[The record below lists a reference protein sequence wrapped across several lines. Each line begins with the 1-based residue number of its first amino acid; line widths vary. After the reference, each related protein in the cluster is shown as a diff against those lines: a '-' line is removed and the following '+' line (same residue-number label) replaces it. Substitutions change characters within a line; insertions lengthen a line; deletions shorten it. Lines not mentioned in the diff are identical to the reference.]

1 MLQNTRRVYRRKT
14 SLGGDMFANVIDEKA
29 IAVGADADSW
39 QTAVELCGGLL
50 VESGVAEESYVPAMI
65 RTVEELGP
73 YVVIAP
79 GVAIPHAR
87 PEDGAVKPGMSLV
100 ILREPVEF
108 GSEENDPVDLL
119 FGFATTGS
127 DAHVE
132 IIRALAEFIGEQEN
146 LKMLRQTRTEGDA
159 LDVLTSGDSSE

>member
-1 MLQNTRRVYRRKT
+1 
-14 SLGGDMFANVIDEKA
+14 MFADTIDERA
-29 IAVGADADSW
+29 IAVGAEAASW
-39 QTAVELCGGLL
+39 QAAVELCGSLL
-50 VESGVAEESYVPAMI
+50 VESGVAEERYVPAMV

-87 PEDGAVKPGMSLV
+87 PENGAIKPGISLV

-132 IIRALAEFIGEQEN
+132 LIRALADLIGEEEN
-146 LKMLRQTRTEGDA
+146 LERMRRVRTEEEA
-159 LDVLTSGDSSE
+159 RDVLRSGISHD

>member
-1 MLQNTRRVYRRKT
+1 
-14 SLGGDMFANVIDEKA
+14 MFADTIDERA
-29 IAVGADADSW
+29 IAVGAEAASW
-39 QTAVELCGGLL
+39 QAAVELSGGLL
-50 VESGVAEESYVPAMI
+50 VESGVAEERYVPAMV

-87 PEDGAVKPGMSLV
+87 PEDGAMKPGISLV

-119 FGFATTGS
+119 FAFATTGA

-132 IIRALAEFIGEQEN
+132 LIRTLADFIGEQEN
-146 LKMLRQTRTEGDA
+146 LERLRRVRTEEEA
-159 LDVLTSGDSSE
+159 RDVLRSGISHD

>member
-1 MLQNTRRVYRRKT
+1 
-14 SLGGDMFANVIDEKA
+14 MFADAIDERA
-29 IAVGADADSW
+29 IAVGAEAGSW
-39 QTAVELCGGLL
+39 QAAVELSGGLL
-50 VESGVAEESYVPAMI
+50 VESGVAEERYVPAMV

-87 PEDGAVKPGMSLV
+87 PENGAIKPGISLV

-132 IIRALAEFIGEQEN
+132 IIRALADFIGEQEN
-146 LKMLRQTRTEGDA
+146 LERLRRVRTEEEA
-159 LDVLTSGDSSE
+159 RDVLRSGISHD

>member
-1 MLQNTRRVYRRKT
+1 MRRVHRRKT
-14 SLGGDMFANVIDEKA
+14 SSGGDMFANAIDERA
-29 IAVGADADSW
+29 VAVGAEAGSW
-39 QTAVELCGGLL
+39 QAAVELCGGLL
-50 VESGVAEESYVPAMI
+50 VESGVAEERYVPAMV

-87 PEDGAVKPGMSLV
+87 PEDGAIKPGISVV

-132 IIRALAEFIGEQEN
+132 LIRALSEFIGEQEN
-146 LKMLRQTRTEGDA
+146 LEKLRQARTEGDA
-159 LDVLTSGDSSE
+159 LEVLTSGISSG

>member
-1 MLQNTRRVYRRKT
+1 MLG
-14 SLGGDMFANVIDEKA
+14 SAIDERA
-29 IAVGADADSW
+29 ISVGAEADNW
-39 QTAVELCGGLL
+39 QAAVELCGGLL
-50 VESGVAEESYVPAMI
+50 MEAGVVEERYVPAMV

-73 YVVIAP
+73 YVAIAP

-87 PEDGAVKPGMSLV
+87 PEDGAIKPGISLV

-132 IIRALAEFIGEQEN
+132 IIRALSEFIGEQEN
-146 LKMLRQTRTEGDA
+146 LERLRQARTQGDA
-159 LDVLTSGDSSE
+159 LDVLTSGISSG

>member
-1 MLQNTRRVYRRKT
+1 
-14 SLGGDMFANVIDEKA
+14 MFAGVIDERA
-29 IAVGADADSW
+29 ISIDAEAGSWQDAVG
-39 QTAVELCGGLL
+39 LCGGLL
-50 VESGVAEESYVPAMI
+50 VESGVAEERYVPAMV

-87 PEDGAVKPGMSLV
+87 PEDGAIKPGISLV

-132 IIRALAEFIGEQEN
+132 IIRALAEFIGGQEN
-146 LKMLRQTRTEGDA
+146 LKMLRQARTEGDA
-159 LDVLTSGDSSE
+159 LDVLTSGISSG

>member
-1 MLQNTRRVYRRKT
+1 
-14 SLGGDMFANVIDEKA
+14 MFADTVDERA
-29 IAVGADADSW
+29 IAVGAEAASW
-39 QTAVELCGGLL
+39 QAAVELCGGLL
-50 VESGVAEESYVPAMI
+50 VESGVAEERYVPAMI

-87 PEDGAVKPGMSLV
+87 PENGAIKPGISLV

-132 IIRALAEFIGEQEN
+132 LIRALADFIGEQEN
-146 LKMLRQTRTEGDA
+146 LERLRRVRTEEEA
-159 LDVLTSGDSSE
+159 RDVLTSGISHD

>member
-1 MLQNTRRVYRRKT
+1 
-14 SLGGDMFANVIDEKA
+14 MFAGVIDERA
-29 IAVGADADSW
+29 VAVGAEAGSW
-39 QTAVELCGGLL
+39 QEAVGLCGGLL
-50 VESGVAEESYVPAMI
+50 VESGVAEERYVPAMI

-87 PEDGAVKPGMSLV
+87 PEDGAMKPGISLV

-132 IIRALAEFIGEQEN
+132 IIRALAEFIGEQES
-146 LKMLRQTRTEGDA
+146 LERLRQARTEDDA
-159 LDVLTSGDSSE
+159 LDVLTGGASPG

>member
-1 MLQNTRRVYRRKT
+1 MRRVHRRKT
-14 SLGGDMFANVIDEKA
+14 SSGGDMFANAIDERA
-29 IAVGADADSW
+29 VAVGAEAGSW
-39 QTAVELCGGLL
+39 QAAVELCGGLL
-50 VESGVAEESYVPAMI
+50 VESGVAEERYVPAMV

-87 PEDGAVKPGMSLV
+87 PEDGAIKPGISVL

-132 IIRALAEFIGEQEN
+132 LIRALSEFIGEQEN
-146 LKMLRQTRTEGDA
+146 LEKLRQARTEGDA
-159 LDVLTSGDSSE
+159 LEVLTSGISSG

>member
-1 MLQNTRRVYRRKT
+1 M
-14 SLGGDMFANVIDEKA
+14 GGDMFANAVDERA
-29 IAVGADADSW
+29 IAVGAEAGSW
-39 QTAVELCGGLL
+39 QAAVELCGGLL
-50 VESGVAEESYVPAMI
+50 VESGVAEERYVPAMV

-87 PEDGAVKPGMSLV
+87 PEDGAMKPGISLV

-132 IIRALAEFIGEQEN
+132 LIRALSEFIGEQEN
-146 LKMLRQTRTEGDA
+146 LEKLRRARTEGDA
-159 LDVLTSGDSSE
+159 LVVLTSDSSSG

>member
-1 MLQNTRRVYRRKT
+1 
-14 SLGGDMFANVIDEKA
+14 MFADAIDERA
-29 IAVGADADSW
+29 IAVGAEAGSW
-39 QTAVELCGGLL
+39 QAAVELSGGLL
-50 VESGVAEESYVPAMI
+50 VESGVAEERYVPAMV

-87 PEDGAVKPGMSLV
+87 PEDGAVKPGISLV

-132 IIRALAEFIGEQEN
+132 LIRALADFIGEQEN
-146 LKMLRQTRTEGDA
+146 LERLRRVRTEEEA
-159 LDVLTSGDSSE
+159 RDVLTSGISHD

>member
-1 MLQNTRRVYRRKT
+1 MLE
-14 SLGGDMFANVIDEKA
+14 DA
-29 IAVGADADSW
+29 INSKSIKIGAEAGNW
-39 QTAVELCGGLL
+39 QAAVELCGNLL
-50 VESGVAEESYVPAMI
+50 VTAGIAEERYVGAMV
-65 RTVEELGP
+65 RTVEEMGP

-87 PEDGAVKPGMSLV
+87 PEDGALEVGISLMR
-100 ILREPVEF
+100 LREPVEF

-132 IIRALAEFIGEQEN
+132 LMRDLANFMSEQEN
-146 LKMLRQTRTEGDA
+146 LEKLREAQTTE
-159 LDVLTSGDSSE
+159 DVMEVLSSRA

>member
-1 MLQNTRRVYRRKT
+1 
-14 SLGGDMFANVIDEKA
+14 LGGGMFAGVIDERA
-29 IAVGADADSW
+29 ISVDAEADSW
-39 QTAVELCGGLL
+39 QDAVGLCGSLL
-50 VESGVAEESYVPAMI
+50 VESGVAEERYVPAMI

-87 PEDGAVKPGMSLV
+87 PEDGARKPGISLV
-100 ILREPVEF
+100 ILQEPVEF

-146 LKMLRQTRTEGDA
+146 LEKLRQARTEGDA
-159 LDVLTSGDSSE
+159 LDVLTGGASPG

>member
-1 MLQNTRRVYRRKT
+1 MHRGKT
-14 SLGGDMFANVIDEKA
+14 LSGGDMFASAIDERA
-29 IAVGADADSW
+29 IAVGAEAGSW
-39 QTAVELCGGLL
+39 QAAVELCGGLL
-50 VESGVAEESYVPAMI
+50 VQSGVAEERYVPAMI

-87 PEDGAVKPGMSLV
+87 PENGAIKPGISLV

-132 IIRALAEFIGEQEN
+132 IIRALAEFIGEKEN
-146 LKMLRQTRTEGDA
+146 LEKLRQARTESDA
-159 LDVLTSGDSSE
+159 LDVLTSGMSS

>member
-1 MLQNTRRVYRRKT
+1 MRRVHRRKT
-14 SLGGDMFANVIDEKA
+14 SLGGDMFANAIDERA
-29 IAVGADADSW
+29 IAVGAEAGSW
-39 QTAVELCGGLL
+39 QAAVELCGGLL
-50 VESGVAEESYVPAMI
+50 VESGVAEERYVPAMV

-87 PEDGAVKPGMSLV
+87 PEDGAIKPGISLV

-132 IIRALAEFIGEQEN
+132 LIRALAEFIGEQEN
-146 LKMLRQTRTEGDA
+146 LEKLRQARTEGDA
-159 LDVLTSGDSSE
+159 LEVLTSDISSR

>member
-1 MLQNTRRVYRRKT
+1 
-14 SLGGDMFANVIDEKA
+14 MFANAIDEKA
-29 IAVGADADSW
+29 IAVGAEADSW

-50 VESGVAEESYVPAMI
+50 VGSGVAGERYVPAMV

-87 PEDGAVKPGMSLV
+87 PEDGAMKPGISLV
-100 ILREPVEF
+100 VLREPVEF

-127 DAHVE
+127 GAHVE

-146 LKMLRQTRTEGDA
+146 LEKLRQARTEGEA
-159 LDVLTSGDSSE
+159 LGVLTSGISSG

>member
-1 MLQNTRRVYRRKT
+1 MHRRKT
-14 SLGGDMFANVIDEKA
+14 PLGGDMFADTIDERA
-29 IAVGADADSW
+29 IAVGAEASSW
-39 QTAVELCGGLL
+39 QAAVEHCGGLL
-50 VESGVAEESYVPAMI
+50 VDSGVAEERYVPSMV

-87 PEDGAVKPGMSLV
+87 PEDGALKPGVSLL

-119 FGFATTGS
+119 FGFATTGG

-132 IIRALAEFIGEQEN
+132 IIRALAEFIGEEKN
-146 LKMLRQTRTEGDA
+146 LERLRQARTERDA
-159 LDVLTSGDSSE
+159 LDVLTS